1 MTNPGVLILGT
12 KGSFALSDLVFDARA
27 TPILRETMSATLA
40 EMRKQKF
47 VAVVVDYPH
56 IEDDLLEFVL
66 NVRDI
71 DESMRV
77 FVVTDD
83 VEAAQEALPLSR
95 GNLAFVTM
103 PELVH
108 KLTPARVPF
117 EPDSRD
123 NES

>member
-12 KGSFALSDLVFDARA
+12 KDSFALSDLVFDAPA
-27 TPILRETMSATLA
+27 TPILRETMSTALA
-40 EMRKQKF
+40 EMRKQTF
-47 VAVVVDYPH
+47 VALVVDYPH

-66 NVRDI
+66 NVSDI
-71 DESMRV
+71 DESMRI

-83 VEAAQEALPLSR
+83 VEAAQEALPLSPD
-95 GNLAFVTM
+95 NLAFVTM

-117 EPDSRD
+117 EPDSKE

>member
-12 KGSFALSDLVFDARA
+12 KDSFALSDMVFDAWA
-27 TPILRETMSATLA
+27 TPILRETMLDTLV

-47 VAVVVDYPH
+47 FAVVVDYQH

-83 VEAAQEALPLSR
+83 VKTAQEALPLSPD
-95 GNLAFVTM
+95 NLAFVTM
-103 PELVH
+103 CELVH
-108 KLTPARVPF
+108 KLTPTRVPF
-117 EPDSRD
+117 EHGLQE

>member
-12 KGSFALSDLVFDARA
+12 KDSFALSDMVFDALA
-27 TPILRETMSATLA
+27 TPILRKTMSATLA
-40 EMRKQKF
+40 AMRKQKF
-47 VAVVVDYPH
+47 FAVVVDYPH

-83 VEAAQEALPLSR
+83 VAAAQKALPLSPD
-95 GNLAFVTM
+95 NLAFVTM
-103 PELVH
+103 RELVH
-108 KLTPARVPF
+108 KLTPPRVPF
-117 EPDSRD
+117 EADLQE